1 MKRSSFIGG
10 IRRRPSFGFTLV
22 ELLVVITIISMLIG
36 LLLPA
41 VQSAREAGRR
51 ATCMNNQRQLALA
64 MASLEGRSGHF
75 PGYINLIGSGTTTG
89 ATTQTNPVSW
99 IVALFPYLERNDL
112 YDVWA
117 NGVSGVYPAGGSTTA
132 TTNEPYESA
141 YKYLKLLV
149 CPSDPAS
156 ATQSGTPL
164 LSYVCNRGINGLNNR
179 AYGVC
184 LDQYS
189 NRKNTVNMGYLTN
202 HDGAS
207 TTLLLGESLLT
218 ETPGSPTTATTTQP
232 YLRVQ
237 LCTGSATDPNVI
249 TATPGD
255 VNYERYTGYW
265 TSSSWNG
272 KDGTYTHDGAS
283 TTTNYAEADLAFEWG
298 YFKNAN
304 SPITEKLLSA
314 HKGGSVVSF
323 CDSHQ
328 QFLSDTLSIRV
339 FRQLMTP
346 WGAKCNSL
354 NPTITPKLSDDPLKT
369 LDEGEY

>member
-1 MKRSSFIGG
+1 M
-10 IRRRPSFGFTLV
+10 
-22 ELLVVITIISMLIG
+22 
-36 LLLPA
+36 
-41 VQSAREAGRR
+41 
-51 ATCMNNQRQLALA
+51 
-64 MASLEGRSGHF
+64 
-75 PGYINLIGSGTTTG
+75 
-89 ATTQTNPVSW
+89 
-99 IVALFPYLERNDL
+99 
-112 YDVWA
+112 
-117 NGVSGVYPAGGSTTA
+117 
-132 TTNEPYESA
+132 
-141 YKYLKLLV
+141 V

-189 NRKNTVNMGYLTN
+189 NTKNTVNVSYLTN

-232 YLRVQ
+232 YLRLQ
-237 LCTGSATDPNVI
+237 LCTGSATDPNV
-249 TATPGD
+249 TNATLGL

-272 KDGTYTHDGAS
+272 ETGNYTHDGSS
-283 TTTNYAEADLAFEWG
+283 TSTNYAEVDLAFEWG
-298 YFKNAN
+298 YFTNAN
-304 SPITEKLLSA
+304 SSVTEKLLSA

-328 QFLSDTLSIRV
+328 QFLADTLSIRV

-346 WGAKCNSL
+346 WGTKCNGL
-354 NPTITPKLSDDPLKT
+354 DPIVTPRLTDANQKLTT